1 MRADNPLTREYLLS
15 YPGDAARILEQV
27 SAEHVAALFI
37 ELPQKTSAAVMA
49 SMLPATVM
57 LCLQAMDAVTA
68 AKLITELPVPYA
80 VRVYRLLPITVRDE
94 IFSHLAERNHKR
106 IRRYLKFP
114 AASAGA
120 LLDPNVDMLP
130 AELSVSGAI
139 RAIERYK
146 SAVGC
151 DIYVIDGAQRLVGMV
166 DVGKLLKANHSLK
179 LKDIMVRKTRSISAY
194 AKVDTL
200 LKHTGWSLHRSLP
213 VVDRDNTLVGAL
225 AYLRVKDSL
234 GIIEET
240 APPDAMA
247 SLLSFAGLYWLT
259 VAQLIDS
266 VFTIAGVNKG
276 ERS

>member
-27 SAEHVAALFI
+27 SAEHVAALFN
-37 ELPQKTSAAVMA
+37 ELPLKTSAAVMVT
-49 SMLPATVM
+49 MLPGTVTH
-57 LCLQAMDAVTA
+57 CLQAMNAATA
-68 AKLITELPVPYA
+68 AKLINELPSPFA
-80 VRVYRLLPITVRDE
+80 VRVYRLLPVTVRDE
-94 IFSHLAERNHKR
+94 IFVHLSERSRKR

-166 DVGKLLKANHSLK
+166 DVGKLLKANRSLR

-200 LKHTGWSLHRSLP
+200 LKHPGWSVRRSLP

-234 GIIEET
+234 GDIEET

-247 SLLSFAGLYWLT
+247 SLLSFAGLYWFT

-266 VFTIAGVNKG
+266 VFAITGVNKG
-276 ERS
+276 GRS